1 MNGGVPIVL
10 TADRTLMSN
19 YFGGM
24 FLGFSS
30 CVPAGFIPSPLYY
43 KIFSPPVRVDAR
55 GAAVLA
61 PYGTRKIEAALLEYG
76 FDEKDVI
83 VTSPEHLPQV
93 IGPNTKVV
101 GITETDPLG
110 IGPATTTFRGL
121 FGGLPLMA
129 WEFLLTLLKIRL
141 SGFKPKIFVG
151 GPGAWQLD
159 NQEIRRVLGIS
170 CVVIGEG
177 DTAVPPLFEKAFRG
191 EKVPEVVYTDPVPL
205 QDIPLIRR
213 PSVCGLVEIARGCGR
228 GCKFCTPTLKLFR
241 CPPIDY
247 ILKEVEVNLR
257 SGSHDILLHAEDV
270 LRYKAKGL
278 SINNEAV
285 ISLFQAV
292 KNYLGVEWVEVSHF
306 ALSSVA
312 AAPQLIEEISGI
324 LNLDAKNWLSGQTG
338 IETGSP
344 RMAKQHMYGKCKPFS
359 YEEWPD
365 VVVRAFEVLS
375 ENHWVPVSTLIL
387 GLPQETE
394 EDIWDTIYLVRML
407 RNFKSLIVPLFFV
420 AMGSLGGEKSFTIR
434 DMKPEHV
441 ELLFECW
448 EHNFKWLPALVREY
462 RGVKSLTRRR
472 ILSLITWFASL
483 FARQIIHQCREE
495 YGNNIQKFISDY
507 DMGRIRK
514 GILRF
519 TKLYDRILKT
529 VTRTKNK
536 HPQSNF

>member
-1 MNGGVPIVL
+1 
-10 TADRTLMSN
+10 MSN

-30 CVPAGFIPSPLYY
+30 CVPAGFVPSYIYY
-43 KIFSPPVRVDAR
+43 KIFSPPVKVNGE

-93 IGPNTKVV
+93 IGSNTRVV

-110 IGPATTTFRGL
+110 VGPATTTFRGL

-129 WEFLLTLLKIRL
+129 WEFLRTLLKIHL
-141 SGFKPKIFVG
+141 SGYKPKIFVG
-151 GPGAWQLD
+151 GPGAWQLC
-159 NQEIRRVLGIS
+159 NQGIRRVLGIS

-177 DTAVPPLFEKAFRG
+177 DEAVPPLFEKAIKG
-191 EKVPEVVYTDPVPL
+191 ENIPEVIYTDPVPL
-205 QDIPLIRR
+205 KNIPLIRR

-228 GCKFCTPTLKLFR
+228 GCKFCTPTLKIFR
-241 CPPIDY
+241 CLPVDH

-257 SGSHDILLHAEDV
+257 SGSHNILLHAEDV
-270 LRYKAKGL
+270 LRYHAKGL
-278 SINNEAV
+278 NINNEAV
-285 ISLFQAV
+285 KGLFRAV
-292 KNYLGVEWVEVSHF
+292 KGLPGVESVEISHF

-312 AAPQLIEEISGI
+312 AAPQLVEEISEI
-324 LNLDAKNWLSGQTG
+324 LDLDAKNWLSGQTG

-344 RMAKQHMYGKCKPFS
+344 KMAKQHMYGKCKPFN

-365 VVVRAFEVLS
+365 VVLRAFEVLS

-387 GLPQETE
+387 GLPGETNQ
-394 EDIWDTIYLVRML
+394 DIWDTIYLIRML

-420 AMGSLGGEKSFTIR
+420 AMGTLGEEKSFTIN
-434 DMKPEHV
+434 DMKPTHA

-448 EHNFKWLPALVREY
+448 EHNFKWLPKLINEY
-462 RGVKSLTRRR
+462 RGVKSLTRRK
-472 ILSLITWFASL
+472 ILSLITGFASL
-483 FARQIIHQCREE
+483 FARQIINQCRDD
-495 YGNNIQKFISDY
+495 YDNNIQKFINDY
-507 DMGRIRK
+507 NEGKIRK

-529 VTRTKNK
+529 VTRTQNK
-536 HPQSNF
+536 HAT

>member
-1 MNGGVPIVL
+1 MHNGVPIVL

-43 KIFSPPVRVDAR
+43 KIFSPSVHVDR
-55 GAAVLA
+55 EGAAVLA

-93 IGPNTKVV
+93 LGPNTRVV

-110 IGPATTTFRGL
+110 VGPATTTFRGL

-129 WEFLLTLLKIRL
+129 WEFLRTLLKIRL

-151 GPGAWQLD
+151 GPGAWQLED
-159 NQEIRRVLGIS
+159 RKMRRVLGIT
-170 CVVIGEG
+170 CVVVGEG
-177 DTAVPPLFEKAFRG
+177 DTAVPPLFEKAVRG
-191 EKVPEVVYTDPVPL
+191 ENVPEVVYTDPVPL
-205 QDIPLIRR
+205 EDIPLIRR

-241 CPPIDY
+241 CFPVDY
-247 ILKEVEVNLR
+247 ILKEVKVNLR
-257 SGSHDILLHAEDV
+257 SGSHGILLHAEDV

-278 SINNEAV
+278 NINKGAV

-292 KNYLGVEWVEVSHF
+292 KNFPGVDSIEISHF

-312 AAPQLIEEISGI
+312 AAPQLVEGISDI
-324 LNLDAKNWLSGQTG
+324 LDLDAKNWLSGQTG

-344 RMAKQHMYGKCKPFS
+344 KMAKHHMYGKCKPFS
-359 YEEWPD
+359 NEEWPD

-375 ENHWVPVSTLIL
+375 ENYWVPVSTLIL
-387 GLPQETE
+387 GLPHETD
-394 EDIWDTIYLVRML
+394 EDVWDTIHLVRML

-420 AMGSLGGEKSFTIR
+420 AMGGLGGEKSFAIS
-434 DMKPEHV
+434 DMTPAHV

-462 RGVKSLTRRR
+462 RGVKSLTRRK
-472 ILSLITWFASL
+472 ILSLITGFASL
-483 FARQIIHQCREE
+483 FVGQIIHQCREE

-507 DMGRIRK
+507 DRGKIRK

-529 VTRTKNK
+529 VTAYKTNK
-536 HPQSNF
+536 RNLP

>member
-1 MNGGVPIVL
+1 
-10 TADRTLMSN
+10 
-19 YFGGM
+19 
-24 FLGFSS
+24 
-30 CVPAGFIPSPLYY
+30 
-43 KIFSPPVRVDAR
+43 
-55 GAAVLA
+55 
-61 PYGTRKIEAALLEYG
+61 
-76 FDEKDVI
+76 FDEEDVI

-93 IGPNTKVV
+93 IGPNTRVV

-292 KNYLGVEWVEVSHF
+292 KNYPRVEWVEISHF

-359 YEEWPD
+359 YEEWSD
-365 VVVRAFEVLS
+365 IVVRAFEVLS

-394 EDIWDTIYLVRML
+394 EDVWDTIYLVRML

-420 AMGSLGGEKSFTIR
+420 AMGSLAGGKSFIIVY
-434 DMKPEHV
+434 MKPEHV

-448 EHNFKWLPALVREY
+448 EHNFKWLPELVREY
-462 RGVKSLTRRR
+462 RGVKSLTRKR